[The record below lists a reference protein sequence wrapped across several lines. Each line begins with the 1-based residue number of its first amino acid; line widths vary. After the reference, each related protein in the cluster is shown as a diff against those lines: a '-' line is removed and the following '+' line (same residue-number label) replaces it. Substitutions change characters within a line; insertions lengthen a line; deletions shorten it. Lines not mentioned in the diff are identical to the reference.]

1 VSDQEVPRPSDAPSA
16 PKSPPPESPW
26 SGDPHGAPPVSPW
39 SGDPAGATPP
49 ASPWSGDLPGAP
61 PPPPGGGPPYSSA
74 PPGGYEPP
82 QPPAAEPLPWEAREQ
97 YGFLKALADTA
108 LLFTQRPR
116 AAFERAKTKGDYASP
131 LLWVLIFGIFGAA
144 IQWLWGVMFL
154 QTWLTMLPPDVTDQ
168 MGPFLT
174 GMVGAGS
181 VITFFYSLVGILL
194 GTIVN
199 TVIIHVSLLVAG
211 GGKDS
216 PSGFEGTFRTACYP
230 GLAMVAQAIPF
241 VGSLISLVWF
251 IIMQIIGLSAMH
263 RISIGKAFVVWL
275 IPIFLCCACA
285 AVGAALFSAAIF
297 SAAGMHG
304 N

>member
-1 VSDQEVPRPSDAPSA
+1 M
-16 PKSPPPESPW
+16 
-26 SGDPHGAPPVSPW
+26 
-39 SGDPAGATPP
+39 
-49 ASPWSGDLPGAP
+49 
-61 PPPPGGGPPYSSA
+61 
-74 PPGGYEPP
+74 
-82 QPPAAEPLPWEAREQ
+82 
-97 YGFLKALADTA
+97 KALADTA